1 MLSIILCDKL
11 TSFHLHEH
19 AYKIKSNQNFY
30 EKRIFYQVSGMKHFN
45 SFCRHV
51 VLYVQFIKLLINKVY
66 VIVLNLERE
75 GKLFIYPLKKL
86 KYLVKCVC
94 I

>member
-45 SFCRHV
+45 SFCRHI

-75 GKLFIYPLKKL
+75 GKLYIYTLKKL